1 MKQKVDSFDDIV
13 FEHRNKEYGAY
24 DLRKR
29 YSKRATIA
37 LSVALFIIL
46 IAVGVPLIASIMRQN
61 AYQKNMEKIATM
73 EMESI
78 KMDKD
83 EIAPPPPPPPPPAIQ
98 EVKFVAPKIVDTL
111 TEEEVELATTEE
123 LSESANTGP
132 VDTVQQV
139 IEIIEEEEPIVD
151 EVFEQYNIQ
160 EKPMFPGGEGELMK
174 YLLSNVNYPDVARE
188 NGIEGTV
195 YIRFVVTKSGKVGET
210 QVMKSADPLLDEA
223 ALKVVK
229 SLPTWSP
236 GKINGNA
243 VNVWFIVPIKFKL
256 E

>member
-1 MKQKVDSFDDIV
+1 MKQNVESFDDIV
-13 FEHRNKEYGAY
+13 FEHRYKEYGAY

-37 LSVALFIIL
+37 LSVALVIIL
-46 IAVGVPLIASIMRQN
+46 IAVGAPLIASIMKQK
-61 AYQKNMEKIATM
+61 AYQKNLEKIATM

-78 KMDKD
+78 KVDKD
-83 EIAPPPPPPPPPAIQ
+83 EIAPPPPPPPPPAVQ

-123 LSESANTGP
+123 LSENANNAL
-132 VDTVQQV
+132 VDTTTQV
-139 IEIIEEEEPIVD
+139 IEIVEEEEQLVE

-160 EKPMFPGGEGELMK
+160 EKPMYPGGEGELMK
-174 YLLSNVNYPDVARE
+174 YIAEHVKYPVVAQE

-210 QVMKSADPLLDEA
+210 QVMKSADPLLDEEA
-223 ALKVVK
+223 VRVVR
-229 SLPTWSP
+229 SMPAWSP